1 MGKICS
7 SCGFEVDDKFNFCP
21 NCGSKIIYNEPQ
33 SEKYKFCP
41 KCGSKI
47 KEDTK
52 ICPNCEVNL
61 DGRIKKIVN
70 KYSKKKSINKFLDLE
85 ASASLK
91 LSKKSNLTKVEKKAW
106 EHKDPGF
113 LLVYESIVGDYL
125 KKLFLLERAKTQVMY
140 GVGPLGYGVKFISPA
155 EKMSFE
161 ESVKFYEQLLEKT
174 TSELNEAKQEE
185 NFNEDEYYK
194 KKFKECQIE
203 LLSNYCL

>member
-1 MGKICS
+1 MTRVCS

-21 NCGSKIIYNEPQ
+21 ICGSKIIYNESQ

-47 KEDTK
+47 KENTK
-52 ICPNCEVNL
+52 ICPNCEANF

-85 ASASLK
+85 ASVSLK
-91 LSKKSNLTKVEKKAW
+91 LNKNPNFTKIDKKAW

-113 LLVYESIVGDYL
+113 LLVYESIVGDNL

-140 GVGPLGYGVKFISPA
+140 GVGPLGYGVDLISPV

-174 TSELNEAKQEE
+174 MCELEEAKQEE
-185 NFNEDEYYK
+185 NFNEEEYYK
-194 KKFKECQIE
+194 KKFKESQIE
-203 LLSNYCL
+203 LFSNYGL